1 MYIYR
6 PIGSRGVS
14 SISGPFAA
22 KDRDKGDCSYVAGD
36 QRLDKMKGESG
47 ML

>member
-6 PIGSRGVS
+6 AIGSRGVS

-22 KDRDKGDCSYVAGD
+22 KDRDKGNCSYVAAD
-36 QRLDKMKGESG
+36 QRLDKTKGDNE
-47 ML
+47 MF